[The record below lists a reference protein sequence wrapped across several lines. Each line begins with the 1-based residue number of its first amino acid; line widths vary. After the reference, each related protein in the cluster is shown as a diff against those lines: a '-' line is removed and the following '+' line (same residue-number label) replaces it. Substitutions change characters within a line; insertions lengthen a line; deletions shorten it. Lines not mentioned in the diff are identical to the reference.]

1 LKPDLHPKYR
11 PVVYQDTSSD
21 FAFLTRSTIETDET
35 IEWEDGKTYPLAK
48 LEISSASHPF
58 YTGKQIL
65 VDSGGRVE
73 RFRRRYA
80 KVGVDTERK
89 AEGRGRHRQVANLS
103 RPPGASVGGQAV
115 MEGVMMRAPTQWAV
129 ACRRPDGSIITQR
142 NELPNLSG
150 KSRWRK
156 VPFVRGVLVLIESLS
171 LGFKALSWSA
181 VQSGA
186 EEEDELTKGQVFWTM
201 ALAIVVALAL
211 FILLPAFAANY
222 LKTFLGDSSI
232 GFVIVDG
239 ILRIALIVLYIWAIS
254 RSKEIARVFQYHGAE
269 HKTIHAYENGDPLAV
284 EAIQAYSPR
293 HPRCGTS
300 FILIV
305 AMVAFV
311 VFLALAPLPFVW
323 QVLARIVLIPLIA
336 GLSYEVL
343 KAGRNHSN
351 WMSWANQPGIWLQR
365 ITTKEPSDDMVEVA
379 VASLLAALSEEEAA
393 AVAERGPI
401 VAGALA
407 AEREIPGDG

>member
-1 LKPDLHPKYR
+1 
-11 PVVYQDTSSD
+11 
-21 FAFLTRSTIETDET
+21 
-35 IEWEDGKTYPLAK
+35 
-48 LEISSASHPF
+48 
-58 YTGKQIL
+58 
-65 VDSGGRVE
+65 
-73 RFRRRYA
+73 
-80 KVGVDTERK
+80 
-89 AEGRGRHRQVANLS
+89 
-103 RPPGASVGGQAV
+103 

-186 EEEDELTKGQVFWTM
+186 EEEDELSKAQVFWTM
-201 ALAIVVALAL
+201 VLVVVVALAL
-211 FILLPAFAANY
+211 FILAPAFAADY
-222 LKTFLGDSSI
+222 LKTFVGDSSI
-232 GFVIVDG
+232 GFVVLDG
-239 ILRIALIVLYIWAIS
+239 LIRLALIVLYIWAIS

-269 HKTIHAYENGDPLAV
+269 HKTIHAYENGDPLSVA
-284 EAIQAYSPR
+284 EIQAYSPR

-300 FILIV
+300 FIMIV
-305 AMVAFV
+305 GMVAFV

-323 QVLARIVLIPLIA
+323 QVLARVVLIPVIA

-343 KAGRNHSN
+343 KLGANQR
-351 WMSWANQPGIWLQR
+351 WMYWANTPGMWLQR

-401 VAGALA
+401 VAAALA
-407 AEREIPGDG
+407 AEREVLADG

>member
-1 LKPDLHPKYR
+1 M
-11 PVVYQDTSSD
+11 
-21 FAFLTRSTIETDET
+21 
-35 IEWEDGKTYPLAK
+35 
-48 LEISSASHPF
+48 
-58 YTGKQIL
+58 
-65 VDSGGRVE
+65 
-73 RFRRRYA
+73 
-80 KVGVDTERK
+80 
-89 AEGRGRHRQVANLS
+89 S

-186 EEEDELTKGQVFWTM
+186 EEEDELSKAQVFWTM
-201 ALAIVVALAL
+201 VLAVVVALAL
-211 FILLPAFAANY
+211 FILAPAFAADY
-222 LKTFLGDSSI
+222 LKTFVGDSSI
-232 GFVIVDG
+232 GFVVLDG
-239 ILRIALIVLYIWAIS
+239 LIRLALIVLYIWAIS

-269 HKTIHAYENGDPLAV
+269 HKTIHAYENGDPLSVA
-284 EAIQAYSPR
+284 EIQAYSPR

-300 FILIV
+300 FIMIV
-305 AMVAFV
+305 GMVAFV

-323 QVLARIVLIPLIA
+323 QVLARVVLIPVIA

-343 KAGRNHSN
+343 KLGANQR
-351 WMSWANQPGIWLQR
+351 WMYWANTPGMWLQR

-401 VAGALA
+401 VAAALA
-407 AEREIPGDG
+407 AEREVLADG